1 MTRHCNKDRDTD
13 APRAS
18 WQPKE
23 DASGQILR
31 DKVSEGFLEE
41 TSGDLDLRGW
51 LEVRQ
56 MKSFPRRG
64 ASINSYTTSNP
75 KTW

>member
-13 APRAS
+13 TPRAS

-23 DASGQILR
+23 EASGQILR
-31 DKVSEGFLEE
+31 DEVSEGFLEE
-41 TSGDLDLRGW
+41 ASGDQGLKGW
-51 LEVRQ
+51 LEVTQ

-64 ASINSYTTSNP
+64 
-75 KTW
+75 K